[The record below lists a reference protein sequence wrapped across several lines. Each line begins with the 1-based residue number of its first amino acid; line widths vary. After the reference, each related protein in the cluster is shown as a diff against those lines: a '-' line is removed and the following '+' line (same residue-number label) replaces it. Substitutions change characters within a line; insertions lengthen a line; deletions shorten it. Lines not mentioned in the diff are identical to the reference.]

1 MSEIYRLGQ
10 DLYYRWELGAG
21 AQGILTQGS
30 DVGLSPS
37 FGTPDFANDMI
48 SSPAVIYRL
57 FVSYKNGF
65 DDSDPDGLFEY
76 NRYIGDG
83 ENTKQSYNAHCTIY
97 GDFHSE
103 STKADRFVISAV
115 TKNDNTDVI
124 DLKSTN
130 VFNTTFSTGVAYF
143 INVLYTADSNILG
156 WGLYMIERTVFDDGS
171 IQLRGVGGINSLGGG
186 KLSNGNDVYCDTNSE
201 HIVYNTKYFKKVEED
216 ETPDT
221 QPDGG
226 YGSGENPTDTTGI
239 PNLPNVNLNLTGT
252 SLYALTPELMNQFT
266 AWLWTSNWQDN
277 IKKIRT
283 DPMENLIG
291 VAVTD
296 IDVSGIEAEIIMGN
310 VGTGLTALIAPRW
323 VTVDC
328 GTISCDEYYGNY
340 GDYDPYIKFTL
351 YLPKVGFVSIPADV
365 VVNNNIKV
373 LYHCEISSGESLC
386 IVYIT
391 DNRHGFS
398 YVWNTYS
405 CNVCAN
411 VPLSASN
418 HTQQMIATANAVVNS
433 TLAVSSGNVGS
444 AVSSVASGAMNI
456 ATAKNPTQT
465 KGNLSNMTALMSY
478 KKPYLLVTATY
489 LTKPA
494 DYRYNNGHA
503 IFANYRLGDLT
514 GYVKTL
520 NVHMRLNAPESVI
533 DELESILNSGFY
545 IE

>member
-1 MSEIYRLGQ
+1 MGNIYRFGQ
-10 DLYYRWELGAG
+10 DLYYEWDLGAG
-21 AQGILTQGS
+21 AQGCLSQGD

-37 FGTPDFANDMI
+37 FGTPAFANDMI
-48 SSPAVIYRL
+48 SSPAVRYRKL
-57 FVSYKNGF
+57 ISYENGF
-65 DDSDPDGLFEY
+65 DDSSLDPWFEY
-76 NRYIGDG
+76 TKYIGDG
-83 ENTKQSYNAHCTIY
+83 ETTKQSYNARCNFY
-97 GDFHSE
+97 GHFDG
-103 STKADRFVISAV
+103 ST
-115 TKNDNTDVI
+115 T
-124 DLKSTN
+124 STN
-130 VFNTTFSTGVAYF
+130 RFTYLVNTINQNTEFVQSYTGSFLNTTFVTAVVYF
-143 INVLYTADSNILG
+143 VNVVYTAGDTVLG
-156 WGLYMIERTVFDDGS
+156 WGLYMFERRVFEDGT
-171 IQLRGVGGINSLGGG
+171 IQIAGVGGMNSVGAG
-186 KLSNGNDVYCDTNSE
+186 KLSNGENVYCATNSE
-201 HIVYNTKYFKKVEED
+201 RMVFDTSYFKKVEED

-252 SLYALTPELMNQFT
+252 SLYALTPQLMNQFT
-266 AWLWTSNWQDN
+266 AWLWTSDWQEN

-296 IDVSGIEAEIIMGN
+296 IDVSGIEGNIIMGN
-310 VGTGLTALIAPRW
+310 VDTNLTALIAPRW

-340 GDYDPYIKFTL
+340 GDYDPYVKFTL
-351 YLPKVGFVSIPADV
+351 YLPKVGFTAIPADV
-365 VVNNNIKV
+365 VVNNTIKV

-391 DNRHGFS
+391 DNRHGFG

-418 HTQQMIATANAVVNS
+418 HTQQMIATGNTVVNS
-433 TLAVSSGNVGS
+433 TLAVASGNVGS

-478 KKPYLLVTATY
+478 KKPYLLITATY

-503 IFANYRLGDLT
+503 IFANYKLGDLT

-533 DELESILNSGFY
+533 SELESILNGGFY